1 MDVQIIAKVTHTHL
15 FFFSFSAKDFPDKAG
30 LSTRSILTETNVALH
45 ATEGRPY
52 GIAK

>member
-1 MDVQIIAKVTHTHL
+1 MDVQIIAKVTHTI
-15 FFFSFSAKDFPDKAG
+15 FFFAKDFPDKAG